1 MGEANTLAPMAS
13 PELPPAT
20 SYAVVPSSS
29 PVCLAVLRDPLV
41 SRRAQAGANLG
52 RAEFWAALAHALWA
66 AVFFRASPAVV
77 VRFSI
82 LFCFILF
89 HRFVYIFKNIYLLVG
104 RSK

>member
-1 MGEANTLAPMAS
+1 MLAPMAS

-41 SRRAQAGANLG
+41 SHRAQAGTSLG
-52 RAEFWAALAHALWA
+52 RAEFWAALARALWA
-66 AVFFRASPAVV
+66 AVFFRAGPAVV
-77 VRFSI
+77 IRFSI
-82 LFCFILF
+82 VWFYSF
-89 HRFVYIFKNIYLLVG
+89 HRFEYIFKNVYLLVG